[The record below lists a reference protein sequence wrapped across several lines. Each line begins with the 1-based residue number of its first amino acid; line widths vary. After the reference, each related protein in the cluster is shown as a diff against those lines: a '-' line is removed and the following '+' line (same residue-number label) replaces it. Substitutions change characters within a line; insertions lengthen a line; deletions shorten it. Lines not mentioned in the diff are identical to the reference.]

1 MRLHRRLTALLFIA
15 TSACRCFGGD
25 GSSDGGDLPRPATTT
40 ARCPVTRPTLA
51 GEGEVG
57 DELYDRMQT
66 AFQGALEKDR
76 FDEAL
81 ACAQEMARAAPDEP
95 QGHLNRAYAME
106 ALNQPEEAHDAY
118 ERAVALA
125 PESSEAL
132 RAEADFL
139 IRRSTDDSLE
149 TAVLLARRGREH
161 AEEAVEGA
169 EMAALEASALNALGR
184 SEEALRAAETAL
196 ALDDDNVDA
205 QVERGVALFERLRFQ
220 DAREVLKE
228 AFESDPQSAKA
239 AYFLG
244 LLEERLGSE
253 ADAQK
258 LLQTAT
264 KLDAELYPPALEMAP
279 EAFDALVKGI
289 VAKLDGDQT
298 AALARTDFSWVDL
311 PAQAD
316 LEAGIPVLSPT
327 IVGLFRPADEGRK
340 PAILLYRRN
349 LLHLCRTQ
357 DELRREVRDTVLHEL
372 GHMNG
377 ADDAE
382 LRDRGL

>member
-1 MRLHRRLTALLFIA
+1 M
-15 TSACRCFGGD
+15 
-25 GSSDGGDLPRPATTT
+25 
-40 ARCPVTRPTLA
+40 LA
-51 GEGEVG
+51 GDGEVG
-57 DELYDRMQT
+57 GDLYDRMQA
-66 AFQGALEKDR
+66 AFQGALEADR

-95 QGHLNRAYAME
+95 LGHLNRAFALE

-125 PESSEAL
+125 PDDSEAL

-139 IRRSTDDSLE
+139 IRRATDDSLE
-149 TAVLLARRGREH
+149 TAVLLSRRGREH
-161 AEEAVEGA
+161 AEEAVDAA
-169 EMAALEASALNALGR
+169 ELASMEASALNALGR
-184 SEEALRAAETAL
+184 SDEALRAAETAL
-196 ALDDDNVDA
+196 ALDDDNVEA

-228 AFESDPQSAKA
+228 AFEADAANAKA

-244 LLEERLGSE
+244 MLEERLGNE
-253 ADAQK
+253 ADARR
-258 LLQTAT
+258 LFEAAA
-264 KLDAELYPPALEMAP
+264 KLDAEAYPLALDLSSQ
-279 EAFDALVKGI
+279 AFDALVKT
-289 VAKLDGDQT
+289 VLAKLGADEAET
-298 AALARTDFSWVDL
+298 LSRTDFSWVDL
-311 PAQAD
+311 PAQSD
-316 LEAGIPVLSPT
+316 LEAGLPVLSPT

-349 LLHLCRTQ
+349 LLRLCRTP